1 MGERDDCKKVDISNG
16 GFTVSQMKQ
25 ALIFAP
31 SIKRRQPH
39 GIIVQIKAG
48 FPVARFKHLG
58 SALAISE
65 DQLAKH
71 LGISRATLHRRK
83 QSGRFDPWESD
94 RLHRFSRLLDLATE
108 VFDGTT
114 EARQWLSTSQVGLGG
129 AIPLDYS
136 ETEEGAREVERLLGR
151 IEHGVYA

>member
-1 MGERDDCKKVDISNG
+1 MRVDISNG
-16 GFTVSQMKQ
+16 GTKVDQMKQ
-25 ALIFAP
+25 VATFTRSVRKQP
-31 SIKRRQPH
+31 S
-39 GIIVQIKAG
+39 GIIPQIKAG

-58 SALAISE
+58 AALAIPE

-94 RLHRFSRLLDLATE
+94 RLHRFSRLFDIAAE
-108 VFDGTT
+108 VFDGTG
-114 EARQWLSTSQVGLGG
+114 EARQWLSTGQVGLGG
-129 AIPLDYS
+129 VAPLEYA